1 MINNSIFCHEY
12 LYAISVSILNTS
24 LIISFETNIISAV
37 LFSNVVPLML
47 RHISAFL
54 QHYIWETDFNAGYVL
69 NVLRLID
76 LFILLM
82 AIPVRGHAKI
92 AD

>member
-24 LIISFETNIISAV
+24 LIISFETNIISAA

-47 RHISAFL
+47 RHISEFFATLHLEDSSMLDIF
-54 QHYIWETDFNAGYVL
+54 
-69 NVLRLID
+69 
-76 LFILLM
+76 
-82 AIPVRGHAKI
+82 
-92 AD
+92 